1 MPPTDLH
8 LAPPSPIDEPKRLSR
23 RIEPIYADLPIDR
36 PADMFRLA
44 LDRTRERL
52 GTECNIEA
60 TLLARF
66 EAGRWI
72 AHTGSD
78 ERLLDKLRRLS
89 RAEHEIFLAEKT
101 AFWKDPF
108 PAAVW
113 LLGGRAEWLALLRL
127 ARPPDAGVELL
138 LEMARLAVQQR
149 ALEAGWTSILD
160 RARAIQRSLL
170 PDPLPAFDG
179 FELAARSE
187 SADAVGGDVYDA
199 IPLAPDAVGLMI
211 GDASGHG
218 LPAALEA
225 RDVVVGL
232 RMGAARHLKI
242 DATIERLNDILCG
255 STLSSRFVSL
265 VYGELD
271 RSGWFDYINAGHPAP
286 LVVTRDSV
294 LPLPATGRVLG
305 VSTNAAYRI
314 GHAEIPPGGALLLYT
329 DGVTE
334 CPSPSG
340 EEFGIERLSG
350 IVQVLLDAPAEH
362 VVTTVFEALR
372 EHAGDERPPDDA
384 SIFLARRLAGR
395 ASTAS

>member
-127 ARPPDAGVELL
+127 SRPPDAGVELL
-138 LEMARLAVQQR
+138 LEMARLAIQQR
-149 ALEAGWTSILD
+149 ALEAGWTSVLD

-170 PDPLPAFDG
+170 PDPLPAFAG
-179 FELAARSE
+179 FDPRPARNRPTPSAATSTTRS
-187 SADAVGGDVYDA
+187 
-199 IPLAPDAVGLMI
+199 
-211 GDASGHG
+211 
-218 LPAALEA
+218 
-225 RDVVVGL
+225 R
-232 RMGAARHLKI
+232 
-242 DATIERLNDILCG
+242 
-255 STLSSRFVSL
+255 SL
-265 VYGELD
+265 QTP
-271 RSGWFDYINAGHPAP
+271 WA
-286 LVVTRDSV
+286 
-294 LPLPATGRVLG
+294 
-305 VSTNAAYRI
+305 
-314 GHAEIPPGGALLLYT
+314 
-329 DGVTE
+329 
-334 CPSPSG
+334 
-340 EEFGIERLSG
+340 
-350 IVQVLLDAPAEH
+350 
-362 VVTTVFEALR
+362 
-372 EHAGDERPPDDA
+372 
-384 SIFLARRLAGR
+384 
-395 ASTAS
+395 